1 MNTSKPYF
9 NQFALERLKFEII
22 AKIGYRIFT
31 KADCAKLSDIII
43 ESGHGYISES
53 TLYRLFFQVE
63 KHQPYKSTLDLLC
76 HFLGYKESNEFFEKL
91 ASSQQKLHRIGIS
104 TLLNKGNGLLF
115 YCIENTT
122 KNALFDFFDETNELD
137 HQFKTDVSVA
147 LFDSL
152 LKSSKQ
158 AWFFEEFSKNKYI
171 REYFFEFGHDPKFR
185 IKNYDEAYIKYME
198 SICMGKDI
206 QQTQDFIFGN
216 CVLFRYYFLTGN
228 FNEAMQNAKALY
240 NHETDVCSLKNH
252 LYIFPFIRYTAYKL
266 WYLEMTNAEHTKIKE
281 YAWFLID
288 LCKQMKN
295 NLPMVEKKILFHT
308 VAETFVNSKLP
319 ETFHWDLKTLFADHY
334 SRFPKS
340 NFCQTPIA

>member
-1 MNTSKPYF
+1 
-9 NQFALERLKFEII
+9 
-22 AKIGYRIFT
+22 
-31 KADCAKLSDIII
+31 
-43 ESGHGYISES
+43 
-53 TLYRLFFQVE
+53 
-63 KHQPYKSTLDLLC
+63 
-76 HFLGYKESNEFFEKL
+76 
-91 ASSQQKLHRIGIS
+91 
-104 TLLNKGNGLLF
+104 
-115 YCIENTT
+115 
-122 KNALFDFFDETNELD
+122 
-137 HQFKTDVSVA
+137 
-147 LFDSL
+147 
-152 LKSSKQ
+152 
-158 AWFFEEFSKNKYI
+158 
-171 REYFFEFGHDPKFR
+171 
-185 IKNYDEAYIKYME
+185 
-198 SICMGKDI
+198 MGKEI

-240 NHETDVCSLKNH
+240 NHETDVCSLKSH

-266 WYLEMTNAEHTKIKE
+266 WYLEMTNAEHTKIEE

-340 NFCQTPIA
+340 NFCQTP